1 MRDILTPILITLT
14 YHQMHF
20 EKFLERVERMSKI
33 LFSINPEHVE
43 NILQGTKKVEYRK
56 IRCRRDDIDTVLI
69 YSTSP
74 VKRVVAQ
81 AKLLGIL
88 EDKPDSIW
96 RETKLVSG
104 ITHEFFEKYFAH
116 RDTAVAYELGGVE
129 EFPIPKML
137 REFGIG
143 AAPQSFVYID

>member
-1 MRDILTPILITLT
+1 
-14 YHQMHF
+14 
-20 EKFLERVERMSKI
+20 MSKI

-74 VKRVVAQ
+74 VQRVVAQ
-81 AKLLGIL
+81 AKLMGII
-88 EDKPDSIW
+88 EDNPDSVW
-96 RETKLVSG
+96 KKTKTVSG

-116 RDTAVAYELGGVE
+116 RDIAVAYKLGPIE
-129 EFPIPKML
+129 RFAIPKKL

-143 AAPQSFVYID
+143 AAPQSFVYVD